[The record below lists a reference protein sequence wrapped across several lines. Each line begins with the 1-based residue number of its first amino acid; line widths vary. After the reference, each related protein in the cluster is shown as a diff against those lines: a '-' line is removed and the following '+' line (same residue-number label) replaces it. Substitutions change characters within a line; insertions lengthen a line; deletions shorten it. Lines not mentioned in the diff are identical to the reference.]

1 MLNFK
6 VAFNLSQRAFNAK
19 PSGVHTV
26 DPLLNFV
33 AEFLKV
39 LILYILFPLIDEVIL
54 NALVYHVNKK
64 D

>member
-1 MLNFK
+1 VLNFK
-6 VAFNLSQRAFNAK
+6 VAFNLSQRAFSAK

-39 LILYILFPLIDEVIL
+39 LILYMLFSLVDVVIISEH
-54 NALVYHVNKK
+54 VYHVNKK